1 MGLNPFGEE
10 SDSEFAWKERYKQ
23 QQYQTQTLQ
32 ATLSEIKSELQ
43 NLKEEHDN
51 LVEKF
56 QNTSSELQI
65 KRAEVI
71 EYKENYITLEQE
83 IHKLK
88 ESVQTAEFRKI
99 KEENDILKEELLNLK
114 SEITRGNHQ
123 EEKSSDLMST
133 IIPIMLREFDTENE
147 RYQDSFENLL
157 DVAFKEGDTFAKII
171 SQLIHNKG
179 KMQYNTL
186 KEAIP
191 NEEFPMAIDILKEE
205 NILKVVESE
214 ILLYSAKEDVTN
226 TSNWSDMSMEELLNT
241 LELIMEQESTSI
253 VISSLDNFRDILQE
267 KELPLTT
274 IFFEIRKMSEALGK
288 GSLSRSDGIEKIK
301 QWKEKILNL

>member
-1 MGLNPFGEE
+1 GLNPFGEE